1 MTPRTRWTMAGVILA
16 AAGLLAWA
24 FMPRP
29 LAVELATAVQGRF
42 EVTIDE
48 DARTRLADRYVV
60 SAPLAGRLSRI
71 TLREGDRVA
80 AGDVVAVL
88 SALPAALLDPRAQQE
103 QAARVE
109 AASAQLRAA
118 EAGVGRAR
126 VATQQARLV
135 LDRGEALAASGF
147 LSPTQLDTDRL
158 TLRAAE
164 RELEIATQTR
174 QVAAHELAL
183 ARVAADVAGLGAGA
197 SARTVT
203 LRAPVAGQVLRVLQP
218 SEATVPAGSALL
230 ELGDLSRLEIV
241 APLLTTDALQTRP
254 GTAVRIERWGG
265 SGELEGRVRRVE
277 PAAFT
282 KISALGVEE
291 QRVHVLIDLTSP
303 RERWQA
309 LGDGFRVGVRVI
321 VQSVDAALTVPGSA
335 VFPLPADEPGRAGGA
350 AAFVVRD
357 GRARQ
362 VSVELGGRNASQ
374 AWVRS
379 GLAPGDRVVVY
390 PPPTLRDGDRVRER
404 RP

>member
-1 MTPRTRWTMAGVILA
+1 MTPRTRWTIAGVMLA

-24 FMPRP
+24 FAPRP
-29 LAVELATAVQGRF
+29 VPVELATAVQGRF
-42 EVTIDE
+42 ELTIDE

-88 SALPAALLDPRAQQE
+88 SPQPAALLDPRAQRE

-230 ELGDLSRLEIV
+230 ELGDLARLEIV

-254 GTAVRIERWGG
+254 GTPVRIERWGG
-265 SGELEGRVRRVE
+265 PGELDGRVRRVE

-303 RERWQA
+303 REQWQA

-321 VQSVDAALTVPGSA
+321 VQSIDAALVVPGSA
-335 VFPLPADEPGRAGGA
+335 VFPQPADEPGQI
-350 AAFVVRD
+350 
-357 GRARQ
+357 GRAH
-362 VSVELGGRNASQ
+362 V
-374 AWVRS
+374 
-379 GLAPGDRVVVY
+379 
-390 PPPTLRDGDRVRER
+390 
-404 RP
+404 